1 MIIPLDVYKIPEAQL
16 PSIAGIINS
25 YLCKSN
31 TFVML
36 TTKPYAGANSMFK
49 RTAYVN
55 DFLSARAQG
64 AHRPSIAIMAKP
76 VMMLYQGG
84 QGRRFRRALGEEM
97 IMERKKSKDSA
108 IYNLDRVVYR
118 AMEQVN
124 VIQEDDVPQYQ
135 RASL

>member
-1 MIIPLDVYKIPEAQL
+1 
-16 PSIAGIINS
+16 
-25 YLCKSN
+25 
-31 TFVML
+31 ML
-36 TTKPYAGANSMFK
+36 TIKPCAGANIMFK

-55 DFLSARAQG
+55 DFLSAKAHG

-97 IMERKKSKDSA
+97 ILERKKSKDSA

-124 VIQEDDVPQYQ
+124 VTQDDDVPQYQ